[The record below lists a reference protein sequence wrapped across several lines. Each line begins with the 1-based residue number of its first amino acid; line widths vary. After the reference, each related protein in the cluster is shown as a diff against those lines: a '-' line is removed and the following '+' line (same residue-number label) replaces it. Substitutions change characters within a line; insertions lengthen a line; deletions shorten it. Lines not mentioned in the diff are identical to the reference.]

1 MINVQEVI
9 KLLKSSDANERYD
22 ACLQLMNLSP
32 MPPEALEALQL
43 ATKDDDA
50 AVSNAAQKII
60 KLHTAAPST
69 SNGEA
74 NSPSADPVQN
84 ATKDALATHKIISS
98 VYVLLTAIILIINCL
113 GLMFVLADVGWQAVI
128 SIVLMPVFIVGGC
141 IYVSKYLINQGNTRV
156 GYIILFSAPILVWL
170 YLVKDTW

>member
-1 MINVQEVI
+1 MTNVQEVI

-22 ACLQLMNLSP
+22 ACLQLTNLSP
-32 MPPEALEALQL
+32 MPPEALEALQV

-60 KLHTAAPST
+60 KLHTAAPPA

-74 NSPSADPVQN
+74 NSPSTDPIQN
-84 ATKDALATHKIISS
+84 ATKNALATHKIISS
-98 VYVLLTAIILIINCL
+98 IYVLLTGIILITNCL
-113 GLMFVLADVGWQAVI
+113 GLMFVLADVGWQAII
-128 SIVLMPVFIVGGC
+128 SIILMPVLIVGGC
-141 IYVSKYLINQGNTRV
+141 IYVSKYFINQGKTRV